1 MRIRHAFRIINWSA
15 AAIAVAVLV
24 IGKDKDYPWIAVAI
38 LAAVSLHFLIE
49 TGALFRRLRFRRRFS
64 DTREFREHRPFAAK
78 DLEETL
84 SSDSTVAGVT
94 LPVVLNGTIG
104 STAEKKAPLS
114 GRKAVAWRLVAE
126 PMEGIGR
133 VGGQVLVVDS
143 WWPDLTVRDE
153 TGSIPIRGPGVL
165 DGSSL
170 VERICSVGSLHSEL
184 PDLAAR
190 VKDGLGIKEA
200 SKEEKSL
207 RVALREIALLPKDKV
222 VVYGNAQR
230 TADGLSV
237 FGSDTLDDPG
247 SLMVRAASR
256 PASSR
261 IPRRLAATGVF
272 TLLSIA
278 LLGGTI
284 ALASSTAASS
294 LFAPG
299 GIFDASRTAKVSLD
313 LDGRPLRV
321 SIGDSHW
328 DIDPGT
334 ATKGYALSADSK
346 DFTAGRAST
355 LRIQAV
361 HPLIVTIHNGDDG
374 YPRWDGAAWQLETGG
389 LGSAAAASVAPAAS
403 TAPAPAVPAA
413 ADAARSGPLYVRNL
427 TGTAVTVR
435 VLGPDNTPMSDTSW
449 TFNSY
454 EAADDPRGLY
464 LEAAGKPLK
473 VPAAAR
479 LEITTKKGYLRI
491 LPVSAVGKWGTSA
504 SWRFEIV
511 PEYIAGAGNLWVKN
525 SGDLPI
531 RIWILGADGKPL
543 FGDNPWSF
551 EPKEGVSE
559 NRGLRLQYNDKNI
572 VITGR
577 EAIKVETRE
586 LSTLYEGPL
595 ERLASWKAGA
605 WTVDVSR
612 AVPKD

>member
-15 AAIAVAVLV
+15 AAIAVAVLI
-24 IGKDKDYPWIAVAI
+24 IGKDRDYPWIAVTI
-38 LAAVSLHFLIE
+38 LAAVSLHFLLE

-64 DTREFREHRPFAAK
+64 DTREFREHRPFAVK

-94 LPVVLNGTIG
+94 LAVVLNGTIG
-104 STAEKKAPLS
+104 AAAEKKAPLS
-114 GRKAVAWRLVAE
+114 GKKAVAWRVVAE

-133 VGGQVLVVDS
+133 VGGQVLLVDS

-165 DGSSL
+165 DGSSF
-170 VERICSVGSLHSEL
+170 VERIFSMGSLASEL
-184 PDLAAR
+184 PELASR

-207 RVALREIALLPKDKV
+207 RIALREIALVPKDKV

-230 TADGLSV
+230 SADGLSV
-237 FGSDTLDDPG
+237 FGTDTLDDPG
-247 SLMVRAASR
+247 SLMVKAASR

-261 IPRRLAATGVF
+261 IPRRLAATSVF
-272 TLLSIA
+272 TLLSIV

-284 ALASSTAASS
+284 AIASSTVASS

-299 GIFDASRTAKVSLD
+299 GIFDASRTAKVALD

-328 DIDPGT
+328 NIDPGT
-334 ATKGYALSADSK
+334 TTRGYALSADSR

-361 HPLIVTIHNGDDG
+361 RPVIVTIHNGDDG
-374 YPRWDGAAWQLETGG
+374 YPRWDGTAWQLEAGG
-389 LGSAAAASVAPAAS
+389 LGSAASASAAPTPAAPS
-403 TAPAPAVPAA
+403 E

-435 VLGPDNTPMSDTSW
+435 VLGPDNSPMSDTSW

-464 LEAAGKPLK
+464 LEAAGKALK

-491 LPVSAVGKWGTSA
+491 LPVGAVGKWGASA
-504 SWRFEIV
+504 SWLFEIV
-511 PEYIAGAGNLWVKN
+511 PEYLAGAGNLWVKN

-531 RIWILGADGKPL
+531 RIWLLGADGKPL
-543 FGDNPWSF
+543 FGDDPWSF
-551 EPKEGVSE
+551 EPKEGAGE

-572 VITGR
+572 VMTGR
-577 EAIKVETRE
+577 EAIKVEIRQ

-595 ERLASWKAGA
+595 ERLASWRGGA
-605 WTVDVSR
+605 WIVDVSK
-612 AVPKD
+612 AVPRS